1 MFNVV
6 DIIIIIFILIG
17 FIGGYEKGFIKQGV
31 STIGN
36 ILVIVLAFLLKNNL
50 SIILYKKLPFFTIGL
65 LKNYSSLNILIY
77 ELISFI
83 ILLIIFGIIL
93 ALIIKLSGI
102 LEKMVEG
109 TIILKLPFKLLGGL
123 LGMVECYIALF
134 VILLILS
141 TPVFSFDFV
150 KEINNS
156 KLRNF
161 ILNNTILIS
170 NISKPLVKTID
181 DINELSSIK
190 KIGTEEYNCKSIK
203 IMLKNK
209 IINEESL
216 EYLIEHDK
224 LEYDSN
230 KCK

>member
-36 ILVIVLAFLLKNNL
+36 ILVIILAFLLKNNL

-93 ALIIKLSGI
+93 AFIIKLSGI

-109 TIILKLPFKLLGGL
+109 TVILKLPFKILGGL
-123 LGMVECYIALF
+123 LGMIECYVALF

-141 TPVFSFDFV
+141 TPLFSFDFV
-150 KEINNS
+150 KEINDS
-156 KLRNF
+156 RLRNF

-203 IMLKNK
+203 IMIKNK

-216 EYLIEHDK
+216 DYLIEQNK
-224 LEYDSN
+224 IEYNSN